1 MPEQMK
7 HSVEVHIYNEAKQG
21 KSEGFDSCD

>member
-7 HSVEVHIYNEAKQG
+7 HSVEVHIYNETKQG
-21 KSEGFDSCD
+21 NSEGFDSCD